1 MIQSRPASEA
11 SSRSQPGW
19 IGGLN
24 DQIIRNRG
32 LTAAALLL
40 TALALGPSTTG
51 CGDDD
56 GEGAPDAAAGDAGG
70 ADAGLADA
78 AVDGAPPDGGQ
89 GPDGGADPDAGW
101 YAPGVDTT
109 WQWQLTGT
117 INTGYAV
124 QLYDIDLFDT
134 PEATIAALQAQGRAV
149 ICYFSAGSA
158 EDWRDD
164 YDQFQSADLGNA
176 LDGWPGEYWLDVRS
190 ASVRAVMQGRLDLA
204 AQKGCDGVEPDNVD
218 GYSNDPGFSFTATDQ
233 LDYNRWLADQA
244 HARALAVGLK
254 NDLDQIPA
262 LSDHFDFA
270 VNEECHDYSECHLLQ
285 PFLDA
290 GKPVFNA
297 EYADSLSQAQSRAT
311 ALCPLALSEDLRT
324 LILPWDLDDSFRVSC
339 D

>member
-1 MIQSRPASEA
+1 MVNRFRSRASGP
-11 SSRSQPGW
+11 SRSKL
-19 IGGLN
+19 IKSV
-24 DQIIRNRG
+24 
-32 LTAAALLL
+32 TAAVLLL
-40 TALALGPSTTG
+40 AALALGPGAPG

-56 GEGAPDAAAGDAGG
+56 GEADPDAGASDAGGADAGG
-70 ADAGLADA
+70 ADAGLGDA
-78 AVDGAPPDGGQ
+78 AVDGALPDGGHD
-89 GPDGGADPDAGW
+89 PDGGADPDAGW
-101 YAPGVDTT
+101 YAPGPDTT

-117 INTGYAV
+117 LNTGYAV
-124 QLYDIDLFDT
+124 GLYDIDLFDT
-134 PEATIAALQAQGRAV
+134 PAATIAALQAQGRAV

-164 YDQFQSADLGNA
+164 YDQFQPTDLGNE

-190 ASVRAVMQGRLDLA
+190 ASVRAVMQSRLDLA

-218 GYSNDPGFSFTATDQ
+218 GYTNDPGFSFTATDQ
-233 LDYNRWLADQA
+233 LDYNLWLADQA
-244 HARALAVGLK
+244 HARSLAVGLK
-254 NDLDQIPA
+254 NDLGQIPA
-262 LSDHFDFA
+262 LVDRFDFA

-297 EYADSLSQAQSRAT
+297 EYADSLSQAQGRAT